1 MNIALVTDYDA
12 ELEGHPDIAP
22 VTHEAVLKVFSE
34 NNDKLKRLLMAMI
47 TNMPQERD
55 CDCSTAAGAL
65 VD

>member
-1 MNIALVTDYDA
+1 MPSWKGILTLLPSPMKLYLRSLV
-12 ELEGHPDIAP
+12 
-22 VTHEAVLKVFSE
+22 K